1 MGLLGVRGGCCFA
14 VGGGGGGGGGGE
26 EEELTLTPKNISC
39 ACSMVRSPESTRFAR
54 SGVSPKVVGVVGFV
68 IVGVEG

>member
-1 MGLLGVRGGCCFA
+1 VGLLGGRGGCCFA
-14 VGGGGGGGGGGE
+14 VGVGGGGGGGGDE
-26 EEELTLTPKNISC
+26 ESTLTPKNISC

-68 IVGVEG
+68 VVGVEG